1 MCDLYASTD
10 PDASECVTRSV
21 RLHGHVT
28 SLRLEAR
35 FWAIL
40 DEIAAGEG
48 LSTPRFIGVLHDEV
62 LERRGEVGNFA
73 SLLRV
78 ICAVYLER
86 RHGAAAERRRDAT
99 PGRAARPP
107 EPAAALRA

>member
-1 MCDLYASTD
+1 VCDLYASTD
-10 PDASECVTRSV
+10 PGAYACVTRSM

-48 LSTPRFIGVLHDEV
+48 LSTPRFIGALHDEV
-62 LERRGEVGNFA
+62 LERRGDVGNFA

-86 RHGAAAERRRDAT
+86 RRAGA
-99 PGRAARPP
+99 GRPAR
-107 EPAAALRA
+107 EPVPLGA

>member
-10 PDASECVTRSV
+10 PGAYACVTRSV

-48 LSTPRFIGVLHDEV
+48 MSTPRFIGALHDEV
-62 LERRGEVGNFA
+62 LERRGDVGNFA

-86 RHGAAAERRRDAT
+86 RTAGA
-99 PGRAARPP
+99 GRPAH
-107 EPAAALRA
+107 EPVPLEA

>member
-1 MCDLYASTD
+1 MCELYASTD
-10 PDASECVTRSV
+10 PGAYECVTRSV

-48 LSTPRFIGVLHDEV
+48 LSTPRFIGALHDEV
-62 LERRGEVGNFA
+62 LERRGDIGNFA

-86 RHGAAAERRRDAT
+86 RLARAA
-99 PGRAARPP
+99 GRAPR
-107 EPAAALRA
+107 EPAPLRA

>member
-10 PDASECVTRSV
+10 PGAYECVTRSV

-35 FWAIL
+35 FWAII
-40 DEIAAGEG
+40 DEIAAAEG
-48 LSTPRFIGVLHDEV
+48 LSTPRFIGLLHDEV

-78 ICAVYLER
+78 ICTVYLER
-86 RHGAAAERRRDAT
+86 RG
-99 PGRAARPP
+99 ARPAP
-107 EPAAALRA
+107 YRDRARAS